1 MISGHVLFDQPSFRK
16 KFAKYYPF
24 PINHNFL
31 RASVLGSRLT
41 PVFVRLEGLF
51 SKRSILI
58 SHWRAIFFPNHRLA
72 SVMGALN
79 GNTIREQSVSKPPF
93 HREVRHL
100 QVVGIVV

>member
-1 MISGHVLFDQPSFRK
+1 MFCSTNPRFGRNSRNITPS
-16 KFAKYYPF
+16 

-31 RASVLGSRLT
+31 RASVLGSRLI